1 MMFLLSAKRDR
12 RSKLMKKVILILI
25 VVMFVMMVS
34 LEMIVAKNNKI
45 VLKLGYGGV
54 TTNPRHIISEKYAN
68 WVKKQTKGNVKID
81 LFPAEM
87 LGTDKQMAEAVAMGT
102 LDMSV
107 SSQGVVANYEPK
119 LNVIGLPF
127 LVDSSEKVGKLLD
140 GSIGK
145 ELAKDLP
152 KKGMRVLAYWENGM
166 RQITNNVRPI
176 EKPEDLK
183 GLKIRTPED
192 KMTLSIFKALGA
204 SPSPMAFSELYLALS
219 QGVFDGQENP
229 LTNIYAAKF
238 DEVQK
243 YISITNHKYESCPVI
258 VSEVVWSKIPKNVQ
272 VILRKGAMKF
282 AKKHRK
288 MVQDNDAKL
297 LAELQAKGMKV
308 NRPNLQMFQ
317 KATKKV
323 YDEWANKLGEDLI
336 NKVKNA
342 VK

>member
-152 KKGMRVLAYWENGM
+152 KKGMR
-166 RQITNNVRPI
+166 I
-176 EKPEDLK
+176 KD
-183 GLKIRTPED
+183 
-192 KMTLSIFKALGA
+192 
-204 SPSPMAFSELYLALS
+204 
-219 QGVFDGQENP
+219 
-229 LTNIYAAKF
+229 
-238 DEVQK
+238 
-243 YISITNHKYESCPVI
+243 
-258 VSEVVWSKIPKNVQ
+258 
-272 VILRKGAMKF
+272 
-282 AKKHRK
+282 
-288 MVQDNDAKL
+288 QDS
-297 LAELQAKGMKV
+297 G
-308 NRPNLQMFQ
+308 R
-317 KATKKV
+317 
-323 YDEWANKLGEDLI
+323 
-336 NKVKNA
+336 
-342 VK
+342 

>member
-1 MMFLLSAKRDR
+1 
-12 RSKLMKKVILILI
+12 
-25 VVMFVMMVS
+25 
-34 LEMIVAKNNKI
+34 
-45 VLKLGYGGV
+45 
-54 TTNPRHIISEKYAN
+54 
-68 WVKKQTKGNVKID
+68 
-81 LFPAEM
+81 
-87 LGTDKQMAEAVAMGT
+87 
-102 LDMSV
+102 
-107 SSQGVVANYEPK
+107 
-119 LNVIGLPF
+119 